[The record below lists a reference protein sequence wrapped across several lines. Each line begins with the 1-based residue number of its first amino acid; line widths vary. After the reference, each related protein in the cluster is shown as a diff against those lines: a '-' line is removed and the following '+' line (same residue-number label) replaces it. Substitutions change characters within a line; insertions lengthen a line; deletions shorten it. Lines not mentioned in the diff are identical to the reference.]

1 MSEFPALVFCLILTV
16 KGLVL
21 SCLYISIAKVVD
33 LRVELFSTFHFEAES
48 YFSTYLFTAETLLF
62 YYCQS
67 LMTYL
72 EAENYN
78 RLNTFKFCVFKKD
91 IVGLILIL
99 LLSKCGGTLKR
110 GTLLR
115 QRSRVRSRHLSQ

>member
-1 MSEFPALVFCLILTV
+1 MSELPALVLCLILTV

-91 IVGLILIL
+91 IVGLILLL
-99 LLSKCGGTLKR
+99 LLSNCGGTLKR
-110 GTLLR
+110 GTLWR

>member
-1 MSEFPALVFCLILTV
+1 MSKFPALVFCLILTV

-91 IVGLILIL
+91 IVGLILLL

>member
-1 MSEFPALVFCLILTV
+1 M
-16 KGLVL
+16 
-21 SCLYISIAKVVD
+21 AKVVD

-91 IVGLILIL
+91 IVGLILLL